1 MKLIKVEKSDAKGK
15 RFVAI
20 FSDSKSG
27 KEKKVNFGFKGGS
40 TYLDNRNKNTRAAYR
55 ARHKV
60 DLKTNDPMRA
70 GYLSFYL
77 LWGDSTSLAVNIRDY
92 KKRFNL

>member
-1 MKLIKVEKSDAKGK
+1 MKLVRVEGSDVKGK

-20 FSDSKSG
+20 FSDGK
-27 KEKKVNFGFKGGS
+27 KEKKVNFGLRGGS
-40 TYLDNRNKNTRAAYR
+40 TYIDTGDKKKRSAYR

-60 DLKTNDPMRA
+60 DLRTNDPMRA
-70 GYLSFYL
+70 GYLSYYL

-92 KKRFNL
+92 KKRFSL

>member
-1 MKLIKVEKSDAKGK
+1 MKLIRVEPSSAKNK
-15 RFVAI
+15 RFTAI
-20 FSDSKSG
+20 FSNGK
-27 KEKKVNFGFKGGS
+27 KEKKVNFGLRGGS
-40 TYLDNRNKNTRAAYR
+40 TYIDHKDKKKRSAYR

-70 GYLSFYL
+70 GYLSMFL
-77 LWGDSTSLAVNIRDY
+77 LWGDSTSLQVNIKDY